1 MIKNRPD
8 YWIESLIVRGLEGGR
23 KVGIITTPEGNLQ
36 DNTDQGA
43 ENMTIEEG
51 EKDSHLQFLQGVEE
65 VSQDKNFIRKS
76 RGANIEEP
84 PPTTRALVQKEATV
98 TPEVSGRIIRL
109 IKKIIDKV
117 INRFRM
123 IERRI
128 I

>member
-1 MIKNRPD
+1 MQINIHNVIK
-8 YWIESLIVRGLEGGR
+8 GLEGGR

-98 TPEVSGRIIRL
+98 TPEVSANHNNL
-109 IKKIIDKV
+109 LESDV
-117 INRFRM
+117 IFRYQ
-123 IERRI
+123 EELLD
-128 I
+128 